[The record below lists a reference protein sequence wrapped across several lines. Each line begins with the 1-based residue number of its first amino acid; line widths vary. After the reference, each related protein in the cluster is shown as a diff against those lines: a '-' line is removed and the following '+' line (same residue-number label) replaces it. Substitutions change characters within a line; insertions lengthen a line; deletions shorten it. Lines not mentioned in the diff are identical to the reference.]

1 MDYNNAGIMN
11 VRIASPAAIVMV
23 ALGLAVSSCRVP
35 FSDSLVLLS
44 GVVRAE
50 TVTLSAG
57 TSGEVSRII
66 GGPGDPVTAGELLV
80 RLNAEDSAGE
90 LSKAKDRLT
99 EAIKQEKAARD
110 ELDRTTGEVSYS
122 RGRYLTFS
130 YLLKKGAVASREVD
144 RLRDEWE
151 FAEEQHR
158 RALAY
163 YERAGADLA
172 EARADLARTETE
184 YGSVLITAPTDGF
197 LTRVMTWEGGYLLKG
212 DEALTIARAGEIY
225 FVGELGGRGE
235 IRPGENVTVLPLSVP
250 TGPIAGYV
258 AAIEDTGTGERAAR
272 RVTVRIFPESKKDVA
287 NIGKKAWAL
296 LDGSR

>member
-1 MDYNNAGIMN
+1 MDYNNGRIMN
-11 VRIASPAAIVMV
+11 VRIAPPAAIVMV
-23 ALGLAVSSCRVP
+23 ALSLAVSSCRVP

-57 TSGEVSRII
+57 TSGEVSRITR
-66 GGPGDPVTAGELLV
+66 GPGDPVTAGELLV
-80 RLNAEDSAGE
+80 RLDAEDSAGKLARDKE
-90 LSKAKDRLT
+90 RLAKAVQ
-99 EAIKQEKAARD
+99 QEKAARD

-130 YLLKKGAVASREVD
+130 YLLKKGAVAPREVD

-158 RALAY
+158 KAVAY
-163 YERAGADLA
+163 YERADEELA
-172 EARADLARTETE
+172 EARASLARTETE
-184 YGSVLITAPTDGF
+184 YGSVFITAPIDGF

-212 DEALTIARAGEIY
+212 EEALMIARVGEVY
-225 FVGELGGRGE
+225 FVGEFGGLGE
-235 IRPGENVTVLPLSVP
+235 IRLGEEARVLPLSVP
-250 TGPIAGYV
+250 TGPITGYV
-258 AAIEDTGTGERAAR
+258 AAIENTGTGERAAR
-272 RVTVRIFPESKKDVA
+272 VVTVRIFPESKKDVA

-296 LDGSR
+296 LGGSR